1 MGFGQKTS
9 SLAGLCQA
17 RRRLGDARLFNAL
30 QVAIGVVTL
39 LALASLFA
47 AVEQGPLGRP
57 DMQIAGNFSYGNT
70 LNWYQD
76 IAAAAY
82 PQGRVVSVPLLVYR
96 LLMLAWALW
105 LAFALL
111 GWLRWGWQCL
121 ATGGLWRATGK
132 RAVPP
137 KEAGAAGTGR
147 E

>member
-1 MGFGQKTS
+1 
-9 SLAGLCQA
+9 
-17 RRRLGDARLFNAL
+17 
-30 QVAIGVVTL
+30 
-39 LALASLFA
+39 
-47 AVEQGPLGRP
+47 
-57 DMQIAGNFSYGNT
+57 MQIAGNFSYGDT

-105 LAFALL
+105 PAFALL
-111 GWLRWGWQCL
+111 GWLRWGWLCL

-137 KEAGAAGTGR
+137 KEAGTAGTGR